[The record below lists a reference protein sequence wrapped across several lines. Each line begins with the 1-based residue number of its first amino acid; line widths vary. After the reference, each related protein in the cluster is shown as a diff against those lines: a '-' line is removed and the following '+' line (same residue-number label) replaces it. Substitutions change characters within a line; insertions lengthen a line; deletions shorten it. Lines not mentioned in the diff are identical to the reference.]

1 MFNYTK
7 LLICLFL
14 IMFTIQMVFCEDFE
28 NYEDYE
34 DYEDFSE
41 TNQDDSID
49 YTNYYDFWCC
59 PGSTEC

>member
-1 MFNYTK
+1 MLNYTK

-34 DYEDFSE
+34 DFSD
-41 TNQDDSID
+41 TDQDDSID